1 MDTDTGHNAAQ
12 QGIRRLRFRHPE
24 LLSLQHQG
32 ASLCVA
38 AQALHQTP
46 PALSKSLREVEVAAG
61 FALCVRSAR
70 GLAPTPRGERALCGA
85 THVAARTGPSAGRGG
100 AEPVLTSLRIG
111 VPPFAAQGTLP
122 GISLRLFSRH
132 SHPRGQGPPEAAPTL
147 VPALRG
153 GAEGGGGPAVA
164 GAGGAGGLE
173 ALTSRYPARWPQTPG
188 QPLRY
193 EKRLDAVIAPAGHAL
208 ARARRVDWQRLA
220 QAPWIMP
227 AASAMLRRLIDDAFR
242 RAGLPAPIIG
252 SNCPSINIRLVAA
265 GLGLGAVPQVLMRA
279 ALAAGQVARVRA
291 APGIRPGPVV
301 LICREAAEQPA
312 RGHAA

>member
-12 QGIRRLRFRHPE
+12 QGIRRLAARLRFRHLE
-24 LLSLQHQG
+24 LLSLLHQG
-32 ASLCVA
+32 ASLRVA

-70 GLAPTPRGERALCGA
+70 GLDPTPRGERALCGA

-100 AEPVLTSLRIG
+100 AESVLTSLRIG

-132 SHPRGQGPPEAAPTL
+132 SHPRVQVPQEPAPPL
-147 VPALRG
+147 VQALR
-153 GAEGGGGPAVA
+153 A
-164 GAGGAGGLE
+164 GALD
-173 ALTSRYPARWPQTPG
+173 ALISRYPARWPQTPG

-193 EKRLDAVIAPAGHAL
+193 EKRLDAGFAVIAPAGHAL
-208 ARARRVDWQRLA
+208 ARARCVDWQRLA

-242 RAGLPAPIIG
+242 REGLPAPIIG
-252 SNCPSINIRLVAA
+252 SNCPSTNIHLVAA
-265 GLGLGAVPQVLMRA
+265 GLGLSAVPQVLMRA
-279 ALAAGQVARVRA
+279 ALAAGQMARVRA

-312 RGHAA
+312 RGHVA

>member
-12 QGIRRLRFRHPE
+12 QGIRRLAARLRFRHLE
-24 LLSLQHQG
+24 LLSLLHQG
-32 ASLCVA
+32 ASLRVA

-46 PALSKSLREVEVAAG
+46 PALSKSLRGVEGAAG

-70 GLAPTPRGERALCGA
+70 GLDPTPRGERALCGA

-122 GISLRLFSRH
+122 GISFRLSSRH
-132 SHPRGQGPPEAAPTL
+132 SHPRVQVPQERAPPL
-147 VPALRG
+147 VQALR
-153 GAEGGGGPAVA
+153 A
-164 GAGGAGGLE
+164 GALD
-173 ALTSRYPARWPQTPG
+173 ALISRYPARWPQTPG

-193 EKRLDAVIAPAGHAL
+193 EKRLDAVTAPAGHAL

-265 GLGLGAVPQVLMRA
+265 GLGLGAVP
-279 ALAAGQVARVRA
+279 
-291 APGIRPGPVV
+291 
-301 LICREAAEQPA
+301 
-312 RGHAA
+312 